1 VQGTTVT
8 ISLNGGAQVNDA
20 NITTTDIFTA
30 NGVIHIIDAVLVP

>member
-1 VQGTTVT
+1 
-8 ISLNGGAQVNDA
+8 VNDA